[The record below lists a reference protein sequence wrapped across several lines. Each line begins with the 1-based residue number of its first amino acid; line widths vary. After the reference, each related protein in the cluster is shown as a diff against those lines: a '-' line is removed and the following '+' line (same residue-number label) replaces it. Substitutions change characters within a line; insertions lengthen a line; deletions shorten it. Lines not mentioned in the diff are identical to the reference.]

1 MHPDDNGKLDMSK
14 RAIYLVLDMINDLVH
29 EDGPNGSRGYG
40 PEVQR
45 RNIVANTVSALSKA
59 RRAEDT
65 MVGFVRV
72 GFSPDYRE
80 CPPDSPI
87 FSRAR
92 SAGIFQ
98 LGGWGTEVHP
108 DLAASADEFDIV
120 KHRVSPFYGTTL
132 EPILRANNI
141 KRLYLSGISTN
152 AVVQAA
158 VREGHDRDYECIVF
172 EDCCCGMTPEE
183 HDNAISGLQRFA
195 TITTSADVK
204 ISAT

>member
-1 MHPDDNGKLDMSK
+1 MAQ
-14 RAIYLVLDMINDLVH
+14 RAMYLVLDMINDLVH
-29 EDGPNGSRGYG
+29 EDGPNGSSGYG

-45 RNIVANTVSALSKA
+45 RNIVANTAAALAGA
-59 RRAEDT
+59 RSDANT
-65 MVGFVRV
+65 LIGFVRI

-80 CPPDSPI
+80 CPPASPV

-108 DLAASADEFDIV
+108 ELEPRADEFDIV

-132 EPILRANNI
+132 EPILRANDI

-158 VREGHDRDYECIVF
+158 VREGHDRDYECIIV
-172 EDCCCGMTPEE
+172 EDCCCGLTPEE
-183 HDNAISGLQRFA
+183 HDNAMSGLQRFA
-195 TITTSADVK
+195 TITTSAEVDFP
-204 ISAT
+204 TL